1 MGVILM
7 TWAGKC
13 NQKGRLFFAAAAA
26 RSRVRQE
33 RGSATA
39 SDRAGLGRR
48 PCYNQQG
55 MACRSHSGQLARQD
69 VAGRPAGGQGR
80 ALDMNT
86 PLLTVR
92 LRRNRDLLLV
102 RQRARQI
109 ARILGFDAAEQ
120 SRIAAAVFHLAWHA
134 VRHVRRPDLVF
145 RIADA
150 VLHVAP
156 QCPRGG
162 DPAGARETPDGCLRL
177 ERPLPQTAEALDAAD
192 VAWALRELMR
202 LAPPSVFEEVQQQN
216 QDLLQAYHELQ
227 ACRTELD
234 HRKRSRPDAA

>member
-1 MGVILM
+1 
-7 TWAGKC
+7 
-13 NQKGRLFFAAAAA
+13 
-26 RSRVRQE
+26 
-33 RGSATA
+33 
-39 SDRAGLGRR
+39 
-48 PCYNQQG
+48 
-55 MACRSHSGQLARQD
+55 
-69 VAGRPAGGQGR
+69 
-80 ALDMNT
+80 MNT

-134 VRHVRRPDLVF
+134 VRHVRQPDLVF
-145 RIADA
+145 RIADS
-150 VLHVAP
+150 VLRVAP
-156 QCPRGG
+156 QCHRG
-162 DPAGARETPDGCLRL
+162 DQAGAGETPDGCLRL
-177 ERPLPQTAEALDAAD
+177 ERPLPQTAEALAATD
-192 VAWALRELMR
+192 VAWVLRELSR

-227 ACRTELD
+227 TCRTELD